1 MKESQ
6 QKFMEVIKL
15 MDAKLQQVDKQLQ
28 TQNAEMREAL
38 NLV

>member
-6 QKFMEVIKL
+6 QKFMDVIKL
-15 MDAKLQQVDKQLQ
+15 MDEKLQQVDKQLQ

-38 NLV
+38 DLV